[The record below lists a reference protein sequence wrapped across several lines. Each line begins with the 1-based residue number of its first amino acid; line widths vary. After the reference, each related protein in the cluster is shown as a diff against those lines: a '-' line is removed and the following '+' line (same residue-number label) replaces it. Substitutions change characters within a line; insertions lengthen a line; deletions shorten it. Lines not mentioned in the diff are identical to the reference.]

1 MGPPHPEPVD
11 GGELRVRLQ
20 RREHVVTLPI
30 SNDHRQSVYLR
41 QSGRNRLTPRQR
53 RRVEHKQGHIE
64 RLGGQARRP
73 RR

>member
-1 MGPPHPEPVD
+1 M
-11 GGELRVRLQ
+11 
-20 RREHVVTLPI
+20 TLPI